1 MFWGGLWKDFGTLG
15 QKIHSVLRALLKLC
29 RSLEDNVES
38 SAEDGGLACEISEG
52 RLKTFFRAIGSL
64 IVKILWF
71 WLAGA
76 VESAVINKIPEL
88 LKQNFCTTGTID
100 AS

>member
-1 MFWGGLWKDFGTLG
+1 M
-15 QKIHSVLRALLKLC
+15 LC
-29 RSLEDNVES
+29 RSLEDNVEN

-52 RLKTFFRAIGSL
+52 SLKTLIRAVAIL

-76 VESAVINKIPEL
+76 EESAVINKIPEL
-88 LKQNFCTTGTID
+88 LKQTFVLQGLLILVSWSSEISSD
-100 AS
+100 